1 MNYLDY
7 FIIAVALIGFILGFK
22 DGLIRKI
29 IGLTG
34 LALAVIL
41 TVNFSD
47 KLAVILT
54 PILNDDDYFAKIIA
68 AVLIFL
74 STIIAFSILKRI
86 VHPSDKVNKLIN
98 QITGG
103 LIGALQII
111 IFLSGLFIILDLL
124 GYPDKQAKTESL
136 MYESVY
142 NIIPGF
148 INFIVEKGS
157 DATDIIKDF
166 IEKTDTLN
174 NN

>member
-7 FIIAVALIGFILGFK
+7 LIIVVGLIGFILGFK

-29 IGLTG
+29 IGITG
-34 LALAVIL
+34 LVLAVIL

-47 KLAVILT
+47 ELAIILT
-54 PILNDDDYFAKIIA
+54 PVLNDDDYFAKIVA

-74 STIIAFSILKRI
+74 TTIIIFSILKRI

-98 QITGG
+98 QIIGG
-103 LIGALQII
+103 LIGTLQII
-111 IFLSGLFIILDLL
+111 IFLSGLFLVLDLL
-124 GYPDKQAKTESL
+124 GYPDKQTRTESL
-136 MYESVY
+136 MYERVY
-142 NIIPGF
+142 NIIPGV
-148 INFIVEKGS
+148 INFVVDKS
-157 DATDIIKDF
+157 SNATDIIKDF